1 MKDIFNDYNVEDNE
15 ELDDELNQ
23 LENEMMKDQMDDLP
37 SAKGNYSN
45 FTRLLD
51 KAKPATVTVPQK
63 QVSNKSQE
71 AMLDDLM
78 S

>member
-23 LENEMMKDQMDDLP
+23 LENEMMKDEMKDLP
-37 SAKGNYSN
+37 SAKGIYSKL
-45 FTRLLD
+45 TRLLD
-51 KAKPATVTVPQK
+51 KTKPATVTVPQK

-78 S
+78 A